1 MDFKYSG
8 ELGGVMADGYFS
20 CIWVKIISTPQ
31 YTDCSELGKTSEGKA
46 AVWCSK
52 RRAAADGVRGPGAHQ
67 WENIYHCWNNSAQ
80 TI

>member
-31 YTDCSELGKTSEGKA
+31 YTDCSELVKTSEGKA
-46 AVWCSK
+46 AV
-52 RRAAADGVRGPGAHQ
+52 
-67 WENIYHCWNNSAQ
+67 
-80 TI
+80 